1 MTPITETI
9 TLDTPIQRGD
19 QHITAVTLRK
29 PMAGELRG
37 VNLMSIM
44 QMDVSAAITLLPR
57 ITAPSLTTQEVE
69 RMDPA
74 DLLQLTSTVTGF
86 LLPKSATTASPSAS
100 NTPLPTLQ

>member
-9 TLDTPIQRGD
+9 TLDSPIQRGD
-19 QHITAVTLRK
+19 QAITAITLRK

-37 VNLMSIM
+37 VNLMAIM

-69 RMDPA
+69 CMDPA

-86 LLPKSATTASPSAS
+86 LLPKSANTASPSGS
-100 NTPLPTLQ
+100 NTPSQTLQ

>member
-1 MTPITETI
+1 MNPTNETI
-9 TLDTPIQRGD
+9 TLDTPIVRGE
-19 QHITAVTLRK
+19 QQVTSITLRK

-37 VNLMSIM
+37 VNLMAIM
-44 QMDVSAAITLLPR
+44 QMDVAAAITLLPR
-57 ITAPSLTTQEVE
+57 ITAPALTTQEVE

-100 NTPLPTLQ
+100 STPSPTLQ

>member
-9 TLDTPIQRGD
+9 TLDSPLQRGD
-19 QHITAVTLRK
+19 QTITAITLRK

-37 VNLMSIM
+37 VNLMAIM
-44 QMDVSAAITLLPR
+44 QMDVAAAITLLPR

-86 LLPKSATTASPSAS
+86 LLPKSQATASPNAS
-100 NTPLPTLQ
+100 STPLQTLQ

>member
-9 TLDTPIQRGD
+9 TLDSPIQRGD
-19 QHITAVTLRK
+19 QAITAITLRK

-37 VNLMSIM
+37 VNLMAVM
-44 QMDVSAAITLLPR
+44 QMDVAAAITLLPR

-69 RMDPA
+69 RLDPA

-86 LLPKSATTASPSAS
+86 LLPKSASTASPSAS
-100 NTPLPTLQ
+100 STPLQTLQ